1 MMVDGVLDK
10 ADEYD
15 PLVGGRGDT
24 VPDIPEATTDGA
36 VVVGHASI
44 TVGYWSKS
52 VKSSWILS

>member
-1 MMVDGVLDK
+1 MVDGVLDK

-24 VPDIPEATTDGA
+24 VQEIPDATDGA
-36 VVVGHASI
+36 VVVGPAST

-52 VKSSWILS
+52 VKSS